1 MLIIPKKKKSDV
13 TKYLYSKISLTGISI
28 LAELLPGTIKTF
40 NEMIS
45 LKDDHSTKWSKHINI
60 VTTPLVVQRQ

>member
-1 MLIIPKKKKSDV
+1 MLVIPKSDV

-40 NEMIS
+40 NKMIS
-45 LKDDHSTKWSKHINI
+45 LKDDHSIKWSKHINI